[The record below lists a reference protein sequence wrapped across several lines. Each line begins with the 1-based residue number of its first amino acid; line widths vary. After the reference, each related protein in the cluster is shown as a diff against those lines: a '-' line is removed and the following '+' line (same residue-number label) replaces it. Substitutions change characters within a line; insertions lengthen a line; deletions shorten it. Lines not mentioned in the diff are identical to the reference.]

1 MPKAIRITAIIL
13 LALGLLLG
21 VLAIS
26 GLGRRAESPP
36 TASQAPVATGQAKRA
51 VVIATAA
58 LPAGQPIVASDLS
71 NADLAIGPGEGFN
84 NISDVVG
91 RVPAHTIAAGAMVSP
106 AQLLQGIAAGLQPG
120 ERALAVPVDEL
131 AGVSNRVQPG
141 DFVDVF
147 MSLQD
152 PDSAGSGR
160 ANPQARLLLS
170 RLRVL
175 GYGDN
180 DVARQAANSNNGDSE
195 ITVQPAPGT
204 RAETIAA
211 RDSGSS
217 SANANGVQARS
228 AILAVPVQDAGRLLL
243 AAHSGKLFLALR
255 NPGDTA
261 LADSALFVAPAP
273 VLALRRGLDA
283 EVSEAATRPENQAY
297 AGISL
302 SALAGDNNARPTASS
317 PTPTRSRAVRPVTRQ
332 GIEIIRGNTPS
343 NRLSSP

>member
-13 LALGLLLG
+13 LALGLLMG

-26 GLGRRAESPP
+26 GLGRRAEPLP
-36 TASQAPVATGQAKRA
+36 TASQAPAVTGQAKRA

-71 NADLAIGPGEGFN
+71 NADLAVGPGEGFS

-152 PDSAGSGR
+152 PDSTSSGR

-175 GYGDN
+175 GYGEN
-180 DVARQAANSNNGDSE
+180 DVARQAANSNTEDTE
-195 ITVQPAPGT
+195 TTVQPAPGS

-217 SANANGVQARS
+217 ANASGVQARS

-283 EVSEAATRPENQAY
+283 DVSEAATRPENQAY

-302 SALAGDNNARPTASS
+302 SALAGDNNARPTTTS
-317 PTPTRSRAVRPVTRQ
+317 PPPPTRSRAVRPATRQ